1 MWNDIDPQGLL
12 DLYNKKPGSQFL
24 DKSLMGMECRYG
36 GGGGG
41 GGGPSIDD
49 QIRDYEK
56 ERKKAYET
64 WERAEST
71 HTGTKNNLNKLG
83 IIYNRGAERWDVT
96 REKEDNATIANSN
109 LLEIRDE
116 DRKEKDFWVR
126 WTSKYDDYDGDWTT
140 TLDKRPVFKEDNWK
154 SESEK

>member
-49 QIRDYEK
+49 QIRDYEE
-56 ERKKAYET
+56 ERRKAYET
-64 WERAEST
+64 W
-71 HTGTKNNLNKLG
+71 
-83 IIYNRGAERWDVT
+83 
-96 REKEDNATIANSN
+96 
-109 LLEIRDE
+109 
-116 DRKEKDFWVR
+116 
-126 WTSKYDDYDGDWTT
+126 
-140 TLDKRPVFKEDNWK
+140 
-154 SESEK
+154 